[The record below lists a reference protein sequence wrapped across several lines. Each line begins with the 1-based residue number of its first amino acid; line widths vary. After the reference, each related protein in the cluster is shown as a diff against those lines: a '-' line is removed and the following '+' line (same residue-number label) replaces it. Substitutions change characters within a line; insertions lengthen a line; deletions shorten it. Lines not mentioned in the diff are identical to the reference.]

1 MCTFNGGQFL
11 NEQLQSIAMQDR
23 LPDEL
28 IVCDDRSTDR
38 TVAIVEDFAA
48 SAPFPVH
55 VSVNEARLGTSKNFE
70 RAIRLAEGE
79 IIALADQDDVW
90 DRRKLGLLES
100 MFSRRPSLGL
110 VFTDAELVDETLSPA
125 GGTLWEAV
133 GFGAAR
139 QKLMSAGRGLEVLL
153 ANNVVT
159 GATMAFRARYRDPI
173 LPMPTEGSLYH
184 DGWIALIVAALAE
197 IGFIGEP
204 LIKYRQHRAQQMG
217 APKIAPVQNVI
228 KAKRTDRNSY
238 LAQAARF
245 QQAWERLDT
254 NPGQRPNPKALSA
267 MADKIVHL
275 HARAMMPARR
285 LRRLPLVVK
294 EIVNSHYHQYSRG
307 LFSAAKD
314 LLV

>member
-1 MCTFNGGQFL
+1 
-11 NEQLQSIAMQDR
+11 
-23 LPDEL
+23 
-28 IVCDDRSTDR
+28 
-38 TVAIVEDFAA
+38 
-48 SAPFPVH
+48 
-55 VSVNEARLGTSKNFE
+55 
-70 RAIRLAEGE
+70 
-79 IIALADQDDVW
+79 
-90 DRRKLGLLES
+90 
-100 MFSRRPSLGL
+100 
-110 VFTDAELVDETLSPA
+110 
-125 GGTLWEAV
+125 
-133 GFGAAR
+133 
-139 QKLMSAGRGLEVLL
+139 MSAGRGLDVLL

-173 LPMPTEGSLYH
+173 LPIPTEVNLYH

-197 IGFIGEP
+197 IGFIDEP

-217 APKIAPVQNVI
+217 APKIATVQNVI
-228 KAKRTDRNSY
+228 KAKRTDRNYY

-267 MADKIVHL
+267 VADKIVHL
-275 HARAMMPARR
+275 QARAMMPTRR

-314 LLV
+314 LLL